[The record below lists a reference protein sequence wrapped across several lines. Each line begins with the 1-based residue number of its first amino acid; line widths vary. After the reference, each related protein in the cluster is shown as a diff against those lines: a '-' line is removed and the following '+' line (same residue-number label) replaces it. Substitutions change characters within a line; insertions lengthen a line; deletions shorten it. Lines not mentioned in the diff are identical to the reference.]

1 MTANSKSMFTVDE
14 LICTCISRQIVD
26 GEIVAQ
32 GIATPLVAAGYL
44 LAKHTHAPN
53 LIFVSAIGQT
63 ICQEPAPLGIATIE
77 KLWINQGLMSFSFVT
92 AACELLPTY
101 RPKEFFRPGQ
111 VDPYGNFNNVY
122 IGGTHQRPRLRLP
135 GSGGIPDVTTFSD
148 DTHLYVPRHGR
159 HTFVKSL
166 DFLSGLGNHP
176 ARTSGHGPR
185 YLVSDLGQFDFNG
198 LNGCMRVLS
207 IHPGVSMQQL
217 LSKTGFE
224 IEIPDPLPVTK
235 VPTEQELILL
245 REIIDPLGVRQLE
258 TLRAAARRKKL
269 RQILQEEA
277 AQNDENDKGDSKQKL
292 VAIEPASEDF
302 IWSTDPY
309 E

>member
-1 MTANSKSMFTVDE
+1 MFTIDE
-14 LICTCISRQIVD
+14 LICVCISRQIVD

-53 LIFVSAIGQT
+53 LIFVSAIGQA
-63 ICQEPAPLGIATIE
+63 ICQEPAPLGVATIE
-77 KLWINQGLMSFSFVT
+77 KLWIKQGLMSFSFVT

-111 VDPYGNFNNVY
+111 VDPYGNFNNIY
-122 IGGTHQRPRLRLP
+122 IGGNYHRPRLRLP

-166 DFLSGLGNHP
+166 DFLSGLGNHT
-176 ARTSGHGPR
+176 ARTNGSGPR
-185 YLVSDLGQFDFNG
+185 FLITDLGQFDFRGSNG
-198 LNGCMRVLS
+198 RMRLLS
-207 IHPGVSMQQL
+207 VHPGVSIQRVTA
-217 LSKTGFE
+217 KTGFE
-224 IEIPDPLPVTK
+224 FEIPDPLPLTEP
-235 VPTEQELILL
+235 PTNRELQLL
-245 REIIDPLGVRQLE
+245 REVIDPLGVRQLE

-269 RQILQEEA
+269 RQILKQE
-277 AQNDENDKGDSKQKL
+277 KGVQQ
-292 VAIEPASEDF
+292 
-302 IWSTDPY
+302 
-309 E
+309 